1 MSNLVIKK
9 PCAIWLTGL
18 SGSGKT
24 TLAKAL
30 HSKFTDLSVLSTV
43 LDGDELRNSINKG
56 LGFSDADRTENIRRA
71 AEVSSLFIQSGFV
84 TINAF
89 ISPSEQ
95 IRDMAKNI
103 IGSNNF
109 ILVYLNAPIEI
120 CEQRDVKGLYTKAKN
135 GEIAQFT
142 GISAPYEKP
151 IKPNIILDTVNNS
164 VEACVNEVI
173 KYLYKNN
180 D

>member
-1 MSNLVIKK
+1 MSNVVIKK

-30 HSKFTDLSVLSTV
+30 HNKLTNLSVLSTV

-109 ILVYLNAPIEI
+109 ILVYLNAPLEI

-151 IKPNIILDTVNNS
+151 IKPNIIIDTVNNS
-164 VEACVNEVI
+164 VEACVNEVL
-173 KYLYKNN
+173 KYITKNM
-180 D
+180 